1 MSKKF
6 PKLSLILG
14 GANSGKSAFAEQLV
28 CSSDLTKN
36 YIATAQAFDDEMQ
49 KKIEKHQKDRGGDWN
64 TIEAPIDIFPLPK
77 EGVTLIDCLT
87 LWLSNNLLE
96 DKDINTE
103 NFINACLDANH
114 VVCVSNET
122 GLGVVPDNYL
132 ARKFRT
138 AQGQLNQQVAAQSDL
153 VVQVI
158 AGIPLVLKGE
168 LPENI
173 S

>member
-6 PKLSLILG
+6 PKLTLILG
-14 GANSGKSAFAEQLV
+14 GANSGKSAFAEKLV
-28 CSSDLTKN
+28 ISSGMYKN
-36 YIATAQAFDDEMQ
+36 YIATAQAFDDEMK
-49 KKIEKHQKDRGGDWN
+49 KKIDKHQKDRGGNWN
-64 TIEAPIDIFPLPK
+64 TIEAPLDILPLPK
-77 EGVTLIDCLT
+77 KGIVLIDCLT

>member
-14 GANSGKSAFAEQLV
+14 GANSGKSAFAEKLV
-28 CSSDLTKN
+28 CSTGMYKN

-49 KKIEKHQKDRGGDWN
+49 NKINNHQKDRGNDWN
-64 TIEAPIDIFPLPK
+64 TIESPLEILPLPQ
-77 EGVTLIDCLT
+77 EGIILIDCLT
-87 LWLSNNLLE
+87 LWLSNNLLAN
-96 DKDINTE
+96 KDINTE
-103 NFINACLDANH
+103 SFINACHDANH

-138 AQGQLNQQVAAQSDL
+138 AQGQLNQKVAAQSDL

-158 AGIPLVLKGE
+158 AGIPLVLKGK
-168 LPENI
+168 LPENF